1 LPRIKVQILFA
12 QIFSFT
18 KDTTKHYYE
27 TLDKLGHSIMI
38 MSWISVIDSPRLV
51 CVPLSAYLVQ
61 TRSVGGMA
69 FIKAIQEA
77 DPTLPMARRRADCD
91 GPGPA
96 PKTDQ
101 SAPVEK
107 PNTLEVG

>member
-1 LPRIKVQILFA
+1 
-12 QIFSFT
+12 
-18 KDTTKHYYE
+18 
-27 TLDKLGHSIMI
+27 M
-38 MSWISVIDSPRLV
+38 ISVIDSPRLV

-91 GPGPA
+91 GPGPV

-107 PNTLEVG
+107 PNTLEVEKKARRTCCTRFAISWVHRYCLFLWLYHIVN